1 MTDIPRRACTL
12 VGAALLA
19 VALACPSTA
28 WAQADDDIRSRFDLE
43 AVQGILA
50 VQQLDGW
57 LLYDNQGQNPIASE
71 LVNPAGRVTRRWFYL
86 IPAKGQPIAL
96 VHKAEMASFDKV
108 PGRKLEYTG
117 HRDLKEGLRTMLR
130 GVRRIS
136 MEYAPK
142 SSIPSLTRVDA
153 GTAALVRSL
162 GVRIRSSANL
172 VQFTKSLWGPRG
184 RIAHYVAMHHLI
196 KLRDEALAFVA
207 ARVNAGTS
215 VTEYDVQQFLLRGYK
230 VRGIE
235 GGPPVVA
242 AGKNTG
248 DPNYLPTPKGG
259 AAIRE
264 GDLLVL
270 GLSARLEDAKRP
282 IYADL
287 TCVAYVGSVV
297 PDRLAKVYAVV
308 VDARNQAL
316 DLVENRIKR
325 RRAIQGFQVDQ
336 VARSVVGKA
345 GFADRFLHR
354 TGHSLDTS
362 LEGDGANLDDYET
375 HDTRNLVM
383 GSGFTIEPGV
393 YFKDDF
399 GVRAEINVYIGARG
413 VEVTGPAQD
422 QIIPI
427 LAR

>member
-1 MTDIPRRACTL
+1 MKDRPLQITTL
-12 VGAALLA
+12 FAALVSVGISWPLPEA
-19 VALACPSTA
+19 RAEEEL
-28 WAQADDDIRSRFDLE
+28 RSRFDLE

-50 VQQLDGW
+50 VQRLDGW
-57 LLYDNQGQNPIASE
+57 LLCDQQGQNPIASE

-86 IPAKGQPIAL
+86 IPAKGQPVAL
-96 VHKAEMASFDKV
+96 VHKSEVASFEKV
-108 PGRKLEYTG
+108 LGRKQEYSG
-117 HRDLKEGLRTMLR
+117 HRDLKDGLRSMLQ
-130 GVRRIS
+130 GVKRVS

-153 GTAALVRSL
+153 GTASLVRSL
-162 GVRIRSSANL
+162 GVEIRSSANL
-172 VQFTKSLWGPRG
+172 VQFTKSLWGPEG
-184 RIAHYVAMHHLI
+184 RIAHYVAAHHLT

-207 ARVNAGTS
+207 ARVRTGTS

-235 GGPPVVA
+235 GGPPTVA
-242 AGKNTG
+242 VRENTG
-248 DPNYLPTPKGG
+248 DPNYVPAANRS

-264 GDLLVL
+264 GDLLLL
-270 GLSARLEDAKRP
+270 GLSARLADAKRP
-282 IYADL
+282 IFADL
-287 TCVAYVGSVV
+287 TCVAYVGASV
-297 PDRLAKVYAVV
+297 PERLAKMYRVV
-308 VDARNQAL
+308 VDARDQARKL
-316 DLVENRIKR
+316 IETRLAR
-325 RRAIQGFQVDQ
+325 RRAIKGFEVDQ
-336 VARSVVGKA
+336 LARRVVGEA

-383 GSGFTIEPGV
+383 GSGFTIEPGL

-399 GVRAEINVYIGARG
+399 GVRAEVNAFISTRG
-413 VEVTGPAQD
+413 LEVTTPAQD
-422 QIIPI
+422 EIIPI